1 MLGGGGGR
9 WTQERGKLGPC
20 SRQLS
25 ERRLFALG
33 LAKLP
38 GVFMAVGPRPRGTDL
53 LFLGEPHSW
62 PSIHATARAAW
73 GAGRGPRGG
82 SAKDP
87 RGHTG
92 WGSAS
97 PAGSQEM
104 EHEVE
109 P

>member
-1 MLGGGGGR
+1 M
-9 WTQERGKLGPC
+9 
-20 SRQLS
+20 
-25 ERRLFALG
+25 G

-53 LFLGEPHSW
+53 LFVGEPHSW

-87 RGHTG
+87 WGHTG

-97 PAGSQEM
+97 PGWISGNGA
-104 EHEVE
+104 
-109 P
+109 